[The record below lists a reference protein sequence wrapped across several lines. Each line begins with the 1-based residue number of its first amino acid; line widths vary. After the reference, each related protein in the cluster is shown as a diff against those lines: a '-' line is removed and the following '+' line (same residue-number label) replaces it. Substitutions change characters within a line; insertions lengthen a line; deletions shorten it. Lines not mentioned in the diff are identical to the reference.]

1 MRDFILGVLLIA
13 CLGLYAAFI
22 DERAEK
28 YEMRR
33 ALDNATQQLADKD
46 RAAFQAIKR
55 PRK

>member
-13 CLGLYAAFI
+13 CIGLYAAFI
-22 DERAEK
+22 DERSEK

-46 RAAFQAIKR
+46 RADFNR
-55 PRK
+55 PSGF